1 MNPISHFLISWNV
14 SALSAA
20 EKRDRVLITLGG
32 ILPDIDSLGIVAELI
47 TKNSKNPLNLFSEY
61 HHQLTHNITT
71 AMVGAIA
78 VFLMANPVRGRSS
91 QRDDRKSETSTSIL
105 PKDNV
110 KELVSDKIS
119 FTSNGAKRRLFTALV
134 FLGVFHL
141 HLLCDLIGARGPEGY
156 QWPSNYLFPFSSAI
170 QLTWQYQWP
179 LNSWQN
185 MVITISMLVMVFI
198 LVWKKGFSPL
208 EVFSAK
214 ADRLFVQAVRKY
226 KHDSPTNNE

>member
-14 SALSAA
+14 SALCAA
-20 EKRDRVLITLGG
+20 DKRDRVLITLGG
-32 ILPDIDSLGIVAELI
+32 ILPDADSLGIVAELI
-47 TKNSKNPLNLFSEY
+47 TKNSRHPLNLFSEY

-71 AMVGAIA
+71 AIVGAIA
-78 VFLMANPVRGRSS
+78 VL
-91 QRDDRKSETSTSIL
+91 L
-105 PKDNV
+105 
-110 KELVSDKIS
+110 L
-119 FTSNGAKRRLFTALV
+119 AKRRLFTTLV
-134 FLGVFHL
+134 FFGVFHL

-185 MVITISMLVMVFI
+185 MAITLAMLGMVFI

-214 ADRLFVQAVRKY
+214 ADRLFVQAVNKY
-226 KHDSPTNNE
+226 KHSPRT